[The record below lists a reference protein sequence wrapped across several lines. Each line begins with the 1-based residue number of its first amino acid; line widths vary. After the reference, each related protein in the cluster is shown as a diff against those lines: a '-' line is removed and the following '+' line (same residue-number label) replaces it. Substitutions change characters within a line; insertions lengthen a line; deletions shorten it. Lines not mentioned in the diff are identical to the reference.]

1 MKKST
6 IFKIATT
13 SALVLTV
20 SSVSFNIKKGRQY
33 KRDQSPFSKLSR
45 MSVNLNKA
53 FAVPAINHQQI
64 YDAAKNEINMEV
76 KDVVDAINS
85 FLTAA
90 NVTSCA
96 TIPAPNLTEFYTTG
110 VYDLYS
116 TTVPAHNFALAASLP
131 GVAVTWTHMLE
142 LKLTTGNT
150 ALGKLYID
158 CNSGAAEVRYLG
170 KLDTPQTGD
179 TNLAI
184 AYYEDP
190 ATGYETILL
199 ASDYNAG
206 TGYPA
211 GKLAV
216 HYSESASSQSVAY
229 GYAEN
234 GSATEG
240 YTGTLT
246 ATTAGVATS
255 ATATAPTG
263 NVLTDLTS
271 LTGVA
276 AYGISNI
283 NGMTISL

>member
-6 IFKIATT
+6 ILKIATT

-20 SSVSFNIKKGRQY
+20 STVSFNIKKGRQY
-33 KRDQSPFSKLSR
+33 KRDHSPFSKLSR

-53 FAVPAINHQQI
+53 FAVPTIDHQQI
-64 YDAAKNEINMEV
+64 YDAAKNEVNMEV

-96 TIPAPNLTEFYTTG
+96 TIPAPSPTEFYTTG

-116 TTVPAHNFALAASLP
+116 TTVPAHTFGLAASLP
-131 GVAVTWTHMLE
+131 GVANWTHMLE

-150 ALGKLYID
+150 ALGKLYVD

-170 KLDTPQTGD
+170 KLDTPQAGD

-184 AYYEDP
+184 AYYEHP
-190 ATGYETILL
+190 TTGYETILL
-199 ASDYNAG
+199 ASDYEAG
-206 TGYPA
+206 SGYPK

-216 HYSESASSQSVAY
+216 HYTEDASSQTVAY

-234 GSATEG
+234 GSTDG

-255 ATATAPTG
+255 ATSTAPTG
-263 NVLTDLTS
+263 IVLTDLTA

-276 AYGISNI
+276 AYGIADI
-283 NGMTISL
+283 NGMAISL